1 MVGENFDISL
11 GHHETIS
18 SPGRPES
25 GGEAGP
31 AGEAASERRFIGVRF
46 RCCGTYARAYLN
58 KARTIYQG
66 NCPKCSKPIRFKVGP
81 GGTDSRFFE
90 VY

>member
-1 MVGENFDISL
+1 MVGENLDISL
-11 GHHETIS
+11 GHLEGS
-18 SPGRPES
+18 SPPSPGSWSGTGAANES
-25 GGEAGP
+25 DAG
-31 AGEAASERRFIGVRF
+31 RRFIGVRF

-58 KARTIYQG
+58 KAGTTYQA